1 MKDSSRLEALIRSRR
16 IELFELVELIET
28 TFESGNVK
36 EIAVSKRMTIYM
48 EASAMAQIKLTM
60 ALSHYDRHIP
70 LFDGSV
76 QAEGVD
82 LQVLEV
88 GQSEPLKHG
97 RDRHER
103 MLQKGEFDVC
113 ELSLSSYLMATSRGM
128 PFTAIPV
135 FPRRLFSLSQMWVN
149 IDNGINSPQDLIGKR
164 VGLST
169 FQTTLSV
176 LAKGDLQ
183 SEYDVPWR
191 KMDWVVSK
199 EEAVPFKPQ
208 EGVRIELVAPGK
220 KMGAMLEQGEISA
233 LMVPHP
239 PQQALKGSP
248 KIRRLFADPKQEEI
262 KYFRKNGYYPIMHV
276 VAFKD
281 EVLAKNSWLA
291 QSIMAAFDKAK
302 ETSVAY
308 YDDPNWSRFVWGR
321 HLFEEERKAFGDNPW
336 PHGVKKNR
344 ANLERF
350 ISYSLDQ
357 GLIEKKLEVEELF
370 AVTTLDS

>member
-1 MKDSSRLEALIRSRR
+1 
-16 IELFELVELIET
+16 
-28 TFESGNVK
+28 
-36 EIAVSKRMTIYM
+36 
-48 EASAMAQIKLTM
+48 MAQLKLTL

-70 LFDGSV
+70 FFDGSV
-76 QAEGVD
+76 QAEGID
-82 LQVLEV
+82 LRVLEV
-88 GQSEPLKHG
+88 GQSEPLRHG

-103 MLQKGEFDVC
+103 MLQKGEFDIC
-113 ELSLSSYLMATSRGM
+113 ELSLSSYLMAKSRGM

-149 IDNGINSPQDLIGKR
+149 VDAEVNSPRDLIGKR

-191 KMDWVVSK
+191 RMHWIVSK

-208 EGVRIELVAPGK
+208 EGVHIELVATGK
-220 KMGAMLEQGEISA
+220 KMGAMLEQGEIDA

-239 PQQALKGSP
+239 PKEALRGSP
-248 KIRRLFADPKQEEI
+248 KIRRLFADPKREEV
-262 KYFRKNGYYPIMHV
+262 KYFQKNGYYPIMHV

-281 EVLAKNSWLA
+281 EVLAKNPGVARSVA
-291 QSIMAAFDKAK
+291 AAFDRAK
-302 ETSVAY
+302 ETCMVY

-321 HLFEEERKAFGDNPW
+321 HLFEEERKAFGDDPW
-336 PHGVKKNR
+336 PHGVRKNR

-350 ISYSLDQ
+350 MAYSLDQ
-357 GLIEKKLEVEELF
+357 GLIERKLEVEELF
-370 AVTTLDS
+370 AAGTLDG

>member
-1 MKDSSRLEALIRSRR
+1 
-16 IELFELVELIET
+16 
-28 TFESGNVK
+28 
-36 EIAVSKRMTIYM
+36 
-48 EASAMAQIKLTM
+48 MAGLKLTM

-70 LFDGSV
+70 LLDGSV

-82 LQVLEV
+82 LRVLEV

-113 ELSLSSYLMATSRGM
+113 ELSLSSYLMAKSRGM

-149 IDNGINSPQDLIGKR
+149 VDAGIRAPRDLIGKR

-183 SEYDVPWR
+183 TEYDVPWR
-191 KMDWVVSK
+191 KMNWVVSK

-208 EGVRIELVAPGK
+208 EGVHMELVPRGK
-220 KMGAMLEQGEISA
+220 KMGAMLEQGEIVA

-239 PQQALKGSP
+239 PEEALHGSK
-248 KIRRLFADPKQEEI
+248 KIRRLFSDPKQEEI
-262 KYFRKNGYYPIMHV
+262 KYYKKNGYYPIMHL
-276 VAFKD
+276 VAFKN
-281 EVLAKNSWLA
+281 EVLERDPWLA
-291 QSIMAAFDKAK
+291 ASIMSAFDRAK
-302 ETSVAY
+302 QVCREY

-321 HLFEEERKAFGDNPW
+321 HLFEEEQKAFGEDPW
-336 PHGVKKNR
+336 PHGVVKNR
-344 ANLERF
+344 SNLERF
-350 ISYSLDQ
+350 MGYSLDQ
-357 GLIEKKLEVEELF
+357 GLMEKQIDIMDLF
-370 AVTTLDS
+370 AAETRDS

>member
-1 MKDSSRLEALIRSRR
+1 MANLRLTL
-16 IELFELVELIET
+16 
-28 TFESGNVK
+28 
-36 EIAVSKRMTIYM
+36 
-48 EASAMAQIKLTM
+48 

-70 LFDGSV
+70 FLDGSV

-82 LQVLEV
+82 LQVLAV
-88 GQSEPLKHG
+88 GQSNPLKHG
-97 RDRHER
+97 QDRHER
-103 MLQKGEFDVC
+103 MLQKSEFDIC
-113 ELSLSSYLMATSRGM
+113 ELSLSSYLIAKSRGM

-149 IDNGINSPQDLIGKR
+149 TDAGINSPQDLIGKK

-183 SEYDVPWR
+183 TEYNVPWR
-191 KMDWVVSK
+191 RLDWYMSK
-199 EEAVPFKPQ
+199 DEAVPIKPIAD
-208 EGVRIELVAPGK
+208 VRMQILQPGQK
-220 KMGAMLEQGEISA
+220 IGAMLAKGEIDA

-239 PQQALKGSP
+239 PKEALRGGGN
-248 KIRRLFADPKQEEI
+248 IRRLFADPKAEET

-281 EVLAKNSWLA
+281 QVLAQNPWLA
-291 QSIMAAFDKAK
+291 RCVMEVFDKAK
-302 ETSVAY
+302 AACVEY

-321 HLFEEERKAFGDNPW
+321 HLFEEERQTFGGDPW
-336 PHGVKKNR
+336 PNGIEKNR

-350 ISYSLDQ
+350 IGYSLDQ
-357 GLIEKKLEVEELF
+357 GLTEKKLAVEELF
-370 AVTTLDS
+370 VPSTLDT

>member
-1 MKDSSRLEALIRSRR
+1 
-16 IELFELVELIET
+16 
-28 TFESGNVK
+28 
-36 EIAVSKRMTIYM
+36 
-48 EASAMAQIKLTM
+48 MAQLKLTM
-60 ALSHYDRHIP
+60 ALSHYDRHLP

-82 LQVLEV
+82 LQVLGV
-88 GQSEPLKHG
+88 GQSNPLKHG
-97 RDRHER
+97 QDRHER
-103 MLQKGEFDVC
+103 MLQKGEFDIC
-113 ELSLSSYLMATSRGM
+113 ELSLSSYVIAKSRGM

-149 IDNGINSPQDLIGKR
+149 VNAGINAPRDLIGKK

-191 KMDWVVSK
+191 KIDWYISK
-199 EEAVPFKPQ
+199 DEAVPIKPI
-208 EGVRIELVAPGK
+208 EGVKMQLLKPGQK
-220 KMGAMLEQGEISA
+220 IGAMLEKGEIDA

-239 PQQALKGSP
+239 PKEALRGGGS
-248 KIRRLFADPKQEEI
+248 IRRLFADPKAEET

-276 VAFKD
+276 VTFKND
-281 EVLAKNSWLA
+281 VLAKDPWLA
-291 QSIMAAFDKAK
+291 KSVAAAFDKAK
-302 ETSVAY
+302 AACMEY

-321 HLFEEERKAFGDNPW
+321 HLFEEERAAFGDDPW
-336 PHGVKKNR
+336 PHGIRKNR

-350 ISYSLDQ
+350 IGYSLDQ
-357 GLIEKKLEVEELF
+357 GLIEKKLAVDQLF
-370 AVTTLDS
+370 AAGTLDS

>member
-1 MKDSSRLEALIRSRR
+1 
-16 IELFELVELIET
+16 
-28 TFESGNVK
+28 
-36 EIAVSKRMTIYM
+36 
-48 EASAMAQIKLTM
+48 MAGLKLTM

-82 LQVLEV
+82 LQALEV

-113 ELSLSSYLMATSRGM
+113 ELSLSSYLMAKSRGM

-149 IDNGINSPQDLIGKR
+149 VDAGINSPQDLVGKR

-183 SEYDVPWR
+183 SEYNVPWR
-191 KMDWVVSK
+191 KMDWIVSK

-262 KYFRKNGYYPIMHV
+262 KYFQKNGYYPIMHV
-276 VAFKD
+276 VAFKM
-281 EVLAKNSWLA
+281 KSW
-291 QSIMAAFDKAK
+291 QKI
-302 ETSVAY
+302 
-308 YDDPNWSRFVWGR
+308 PGWR
-321 HLFEEERKAFGDNPW
+321 
-336 PHGVKKNR
+336 GV
-344 ANLERF
+344 
-350 ISYSLDQ
+350 
-357 GLIEKKLEVEELF
+357 
-370 AVTTLDS
+370 

>member
-1 MKDSSRLEALIRSRR
+1 
-16 IELFELVELIET
+16 
-28 TFESGNVK
+28 
-36 EIAVSKRMTIYM
+36 
-48 EASAMAQIKLTM
+48 MANLSLTL

-76 QAEGVD
+76 KADDVD

-88 GQSEPLKHG
+88 GQSHPLKHG
-97 RDRHER
+97 QDRHER
-103 MLQKGEFDVC
+103 MLQKGEFDIC
-113 ELSLSSYLMATSRGM
+113 ELSLSSYLIAKSRGM

-149 IDNGINSPQDLIGKR
+149 VNAGIKTPQDLLGKK

-183 SEYDVPWR
+183 AEYNVPWR
-191 KMDWVVSK
+191 EIDWYISK
-199 EEAVPFKPQ
+199 DEAVPLKPMA
-208 EGVRIELVAPGK
+208 GV
-220 KMGAMLEQGEISA
+220 KMQLLKRGQKVGAMLEKGEIDA

-239 PQQALKGSP
+239 PEEALRGGGP
-248 KIRRLFADPKQEEI
+248 IRRLFADAKAEEAN
-262 KYFRKNGYYPIMHV
+262 YFRKNGYFPIMHV

-281 EVLAKNSWLA
+281 EVLNKNPWLA
-291 QSIMAAFDKAK
+291 KSVTAAFDKAK
-302 ETSVAY
+302 AACMEY

-321 HLFEEERKAFGDNPW
+321 HLFEDERAAFGDDPW
-336 PHGVKKNR
+336 PHGIAKNR

-350 ISYSLDQ
+350 VGYSLDQ
-357 GLIEKKLEVEELF
+357 GLMEKQLTVEELF
-370 AVTTLDS
+370 FEK